1 MKKVIISIVLL
12 TISLGLKAQDATE
25 RAILQRV
32 GISAND
38 EGLSI
43 NDEGHIFSVN
53 LSNRGLKTIP
63 FLLLELPYVE
73 DISLNDNPFNGD
85 IGALAS
91 AYLQRNPTISPV
103 LNVLSIENCGLTGN
117 IGPLAGALSQIDY
130 LYACDNSITDISP
143 IPENMKCVVRL
154 DMQQYDLTVD
164 FTPGVTTPES
174 LRSQLPRAALYDPW
188 NFYFREEFGIEC
200 HPDGE
205 SNLRIYVGESFGYWI
220 DDQVRLV
227 NGDTFNAEAVNGKF
241 RLTLHFQEGDV
252 NLSGAIDEADVQE
265 TVDYILANN
274 SAYAYNATAGDVNHD
289 GTVNVLDLVTLQHRV
304 AGATPLATNVGQN
317 MLTIRDL
324 KMPHNEALL
333 PYELTNS
340 NDIAAMQFDLTL
352 PDGLSHWSNNIEPT
366 ERTESDDYAV
376 CTNYLGTDNEME
388 TYRILIFSP
397 TGRKIP
403 AGDGPVGQMRLG
415 KDDEWTLEFGNL
427 KIDNAILASSDSRN
441 VLTQATTGTI
451 DFTHLPQLAVTASK
465 TEMTEGESVQLLV
478 TLPEATAQPL
488 EVTLQS
494 EDATRFSFTS
504 KQTIAAGETSTTF
517 TVTAIE
523 DNIPLLDIAN
533 LFTVSAPDCDPA
545 EVIVLLKDNDMPM
558 LQLTIEPAEINEL
571 DGDGAAT
578 ATLRRVSN
586 IDKKVI
592 VELSDNSGGRLT
604 YQQDRIVMDAGVEE
618 MTFHLGANDNDGI
631 DGDSTYYVTAAIYV
645 ASCQCSVSNTQSA
658 GFVQAQLRVLDDDGP
673 NGHRPTREAPDAI
686 VTGIK
691 CNVSEAEV
699 GSKVTLTATIK
710 NQGTSVLGIVPV
722 TFYNAKTGDKA
733 GTMMSYGSQTVGASQ
748 DIVCNVWLTSVGQQR
763 FYAVVATP
771 TILLRKSSLSR
782 GLPIQ
787 LRLIPMLKYIIKVIR
802 WYSADN

>member
-1 MKKVIISIVLL
+1 MKKVIIPIVLL
-12 TISLGLKAQDATE
+12 TITLGLKAQDATE

-63 FLLLELPYVE
+63 FLLLELPYVV
-73 DISLNDNPFNGD
+73 DINLSSNPFNGD

-143 IPENMKCVVRL
+143 IPDDMKCIVRL

-200 HPDGE
+200 YPDGE

-366 ERTESDDYAV
+366 ERTESEDYAV
-376 CTNYLGTDNEME
+376 CTNYLGNNNEME

-397 TGRKIP
+397 TGRNIP
-403 AGDGPVGQMRLG
+403 AGDCR
-415 KDDEWTLEFGNL
+415 WW
-427 KIDNAILASSDSRN
+427 I
-441 VLTQATTGTI
+441 
-451 DFTHLPQLAVTASK
+451 
-465 TEMTEGESVQLLV
+465 
-478 TLPEATAQPL
+478 
-488 EVTLQS
+488 
-494 EDATRFSFTS
+494 
-504 KQTIAAGETSTTF
+504 
-517 TVTAIE
+517 
-523 DNIPLLDIAN
+523 
-533 LFTVSAPDCDPA
+533 
-545 EVIVLLKDNDMPM
+545 
-558 LQLTIEPAEINEL
+558 
-571 DGDGAAT
+571 
-578 ATLRRVSN
+578 
-586 IDKKVI
+586 
-592 VELSDNSGGRLT
+592 
-604 YQQDRIVMDAGVEE
+604 
-618 MTFHLGANDNDGI
+618 
-631 DGDSTYYVTAAIYV
+631 
-645 ASCQCSVSNTQSA
+645 
-658 GFVQAQLRVLDDDGP
+658 
-673 NGHRPTREAPDAI
+673 GH
-686 VTGIK
+686 
-691 CNVSEAEV
+691 N
-699 GSKVTLTATIK
+699 
-710 NQGTSVLGIVPV
+710 
-722 TFYNAKTGDKA
+722 
-733 GTMMSYGSQTVGASQ
+733 
-748 DIVCNVWLTSVGQQR
+748 
-763 FYAVVATP
+763 
-771 TILLRKSSLSR
+771 
-782 GLPIQ
+782 
-787 LRLIPMLKYIIKVIR
+787 
-802 WYSADN
+802 